1 MNKEEARKMAVKLA
15 TEKGWEKNEVSY
27 LTKDGDFFVFY
38 LYMPQGDFGYPCG
51 VVVSEN
57 VCEIRELTSQEIL
70 LLRQD

>member
-1 MNKEEARKMAVKLA
+1 MNIKEAKKKAVKLA
-15 TEKGWEKNEVSY
+15 IKNGWKEDEVLF
-27 LTKDGDFFVFY
+27 LTKEGEDFVFY
-38 LYMPQGDFGYPCG
+38 LYMPPGDFGYPCG

>member
-1 MNKEEARKMAVKLA
+1 MNIKEAKKKAVKLA
-15 TEKGWEKNEVSY
+15 IKKGWKEDEVLF
-27 LTKDGDFFVFY
+27 LTKEGEDFVFY
-38 LYMPQGDFGYPCG
+38 LYMPPGDFGYPCG